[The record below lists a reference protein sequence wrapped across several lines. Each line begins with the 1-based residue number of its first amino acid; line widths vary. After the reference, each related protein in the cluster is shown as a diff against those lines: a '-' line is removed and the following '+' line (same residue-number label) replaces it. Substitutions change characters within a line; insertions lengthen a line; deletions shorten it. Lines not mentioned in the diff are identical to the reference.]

1 MAGSFRE
8 FKYGWP
14 VVFASAIGI
23 GLGMSPLPFYTIGVF
38 AIAYQE
44 AFGWGM
50 GQTLSGLAVFTAT
63 AFFMSPVIGYVADRV
78 GVRKVVLISIVTFS
92 LSMMAFALNPG
103 SYTVYLVTW
112 AVAAVFG
119 VGTLPITW
127 TRAVNGWFNERRGL
141 ALGCALLATGL
152 FGAFAKVFANE
163 MIAMF
168 GWRMAYVAVGALPL
182 VIAFPIAWVA
192 FRTVD
197 DPKVAERARNL
208 AASAPSAVTSG
219 LDGMPLSGALKDW
232 RFWLLAYAFVPISFA
247 VGGPIPN
254 LERIMLTKG
263 FDLDDAVFLAT
274 FVGYS
279 VLVGRLVGGYLIDR
293 YWAPGV
299 AVIIMSL
306 PAISCWMLQGA
317 DQTLLSA
324 AVAIFILGA
333 AAGVEYDLMA
343 FLVSKYFGLRN
354 YSAIYGTLYAFFA
367 AGAGFGP
374 LLFGRWYDATGN
386 YDPIL
391 IWAAIALLAG
401 AIPLVFLGRYRQF
414 SGTDVVE
421 GPGAVKPAA
430 VVSGD

>member
-14 VVFASAIGI
+14 VVVSSAIGI

-38 AIAYQE
+38 AIAYEE

-50 GQTLSGLAVFTAT
+50 GQTLSGLAVFTLT
-63 AFFMSPVIGYVADRV
+63 AFFMSPVIGYVADRL
-78 GVRKVVLISIVTFS
+78 GVRKVVLVSIVTFS
-92 LSMMAFALNPG
+92 LSMMLFAANPG
-103 SYTVYLVTW
+103 SYPLYLATW
-112 AVAAVFG
+112 AFAAVCG

-152 FGAFAKVFANE
+152 FRCIGQALRKRNDCDVRLAH
-163 MIAMF
+163 
-168 GWRMAYVAVGALPL
+168 GLHRRRCALPL
-182 VIAFPIAWVA
+182 IIAFPIAWVA

-197 DPKVAERARNL
+197 DPKVAHRAREL
-208 AASAPSAVTSG
+208 ESTAPASVTAST
-219 LDGMPLSGALKDW
+219 DGMPISAALKDW

-274 FVGYS
+274 LIGYS

-293 YWAPGV
+293 FWAPGV
-299 AVIIMSL
+299 AVIMMSL
-306 PAISCWMLQGA
+306 PAVSCLMLQGA
-317 DQTLLSA
+317 DQTMLNAGL
-324 AVAIFILGA
+324 AIFILGA
-333 AAGVEYDLMA
+333 AAGVEYDMMA

-374 LLFGRWYDATGN
+374 LLFGRAYDATGD

-391 IWAAIALLAG
+391 IWAAIAVVAG
-401 AIPLVFLGRYRQF
+401 AIPLILLGRYRHF
-414 SGTDVVE
+414 KGTEVV
-421 GPGAVKPAA
+421 AA
-430 VVSGD
+430 PD

>member
-1 MAGSFRE
+1 MRGSFRE
-8 FKYGWP
+8 FKFGWP
-14 VVFASAIGI
+14 VVFASAVGI

-38 AIAYQE
+38 AISYQAE
-44 AFGWGM
+44 FGWGM
-50 GQTLSGLAVFTAT
+50 GKSLGGLAVFTAS
-63 AFFMSPVIGYVADRV
+63 AFFLSPLIGMVADRV
-78 GVRKVVLISIVTFS
+78 GVRKVVLISIVTFG
-92 LSMMAFALNPG
+92 LSMMLFALNPG
-103 SYTVYLVTW
+103 SYALYLATW
-112 AVAAVFG
+112 VVAAICG

-163 MIAMF
+163 MISMF
-168 GWRMAYVAVGALPL
+168 GWRTAYVCVGALPI
-182 VIAFPIAWVA
+182 VIAFPIAWFL

-197 DPKVAERARNL
+197 DPAIAHRARDL
-208 AASAPSAVTSG
+208 AASAPSSVTSSD
-219 LDGMPLSGALKDW
+219 DGMPMSQALKDW

-254 LERIMLTKG
+254 LEQIMRTKG
-263 FDLDDAVFLAT
+263 FGMDDAVFLAT

-293 YWAPGV
+293 FWAPGV

-306 PAISCWMLQGA
+306 PAISCLMLQGA
-317 DQTLLSA
+317 DQTMLSA
-324 AVAIFILGA
+324 GIAIFILGA

-343 FLVSKYFGLRN
+343 FLVSKYFGLKN
-354 YSAIYGTLYAFFA
+354 YSTIYGTLYAFFA

-374 LLFGRWYDATGN
+374 LLFGRAFDRTGD

-391 IWAAIALLAG
+391 LIAAVALLAG
-401 AIPLVFLGRYRQF
+401 AIPLLALGRYRHF
-414 SGTDVVE
+414 KGSDIV
-421 GPGAVKPAA
+421 PAPEA
-430 VVSGD
+430 RAAEA

>member
-14 VVFASAIGI
+14 VVVSSAIGI

-38 AIAYQE
+38 AIAYEE

-50 GQTLSGLAVFTAT
+50 GQTLSGLAVFTLT
-63 AFFMSPVIGYVADRV
+63 AFFMSPVIGYVADRL
-78 GVRKVVLISIVTFS
+78 GVRKVVLVSIVTFS
-92 LSMMAFALNPG
+92 LSMMLFAANPG
-103 SYTVYLVTW
+103 SYPLYLATW
-112 AVAAVFG
+112 AFAAVCG

-152 FGAFAKVFANE
+152 FGALAKLFANE

-168 GWRMAYVAVGALPL
+168 DWRTAYIAVGALPL

-197 DPKVAERARNL
+197 DPKVAHRAREL
-208 AASAPSAVTSG
+208 ELSAPASVTASS
-219 LDGMPLSGALKDW
+219 DGMPIGAALKDW

-274 FVGYS
+274 LIGYS
-279 VLVGRLVGGYLIDR
+279 VLVGRLLGGYLIDR
-293 YWAPGV
+293 FWAPAI
-299 AVIIMSL
+299 AVIMMSL
-306 PAISCWMLQGA
+306 PAVSCLMLQGA
-317 DQTLLSA
+317 DQTMLNAGL
-324 AVAIFILGA
+324 AIFILGA

-374 LLFGRWYDATGN
+374 LLFGRAYDATGD

-391 IWAAIALLAG
+391 IWAAIAVVAG
-401 AIPLVFLGRYRQF
+401 AIPLILLGRYRHF
-414 SGTDVVE
+414 KGTEVV
-421 GPGAVKPAA
+421 AA
-430 VVSGD
+430 PD